1 MTVRYT
7 PGQLR
12 DAAAVPPETY
22 RHWKKV
28 LTPLRR
34 NNSRQSPCFTAGDL
48 LAVAL
53 VRTLTGFSVRV
64 GSIAPIAEEL
74 FRLCNDTSWPIL
86 ERSQMI
92 IDLGN
97 QRLELQP
104 ESESIALDSPAL
116 VCPLKPLVDHL
127 REALLTGGE
136 PEQRRLSLPPVPVAS
151 ATGGHQQAVIR
162 GHR

>member
-34 NNSRQSPCFTAGDL
+34 NTRQSRCFTAGDL

-53 VRTLTGFSVRV
+53 VRTMTGFSVRV
-64 GSIAPIAEEL
+64 GSISAIAEDL
-74 FRLCNDTSWPIL
+74 FRLCNDTAWPIL
-86 ERSQMI
+86 ERSRLI
-92 IDLGN
+92 IDLVN
-97 QRLELQP
+97 QRLALQP
-104 ESESIALDSPAL
+104 ESEDIDLDSPAL
-116 VCPLKPLVDHL
+116 VCPLGPLVGHL
-127 REALLTGGE
+127 REALLTNSG
-136 PEQRRLSLPPVPVAS
+136 PEQQRLNLPPVPLPS
-151 ATGGHQQAVIR
+151 KTE
-162 GHR
+162 GHRQVVARGRR